1 MKMLDMDM
9 MFEKGIFVVRFKGIL
24 DKESCKN
31 IDIELTNIIR
41 NNGIKY
47 LLLNLNNVTYIDE
60 EGVRIILDNYKY
72 ILENKGKMIICGINK
87 LFEYNACIA
96 ENFYQVN
103 DEVAAFNLINI

>member
-1 MKMLDMDM
+1 MLNMDM
-9 MFEKGIFVVRFKGIL
+9 LFEKGIFIVRLKGVL
-24 DKESCKN
+24 NKESCEEV
-31 IDIELTNIIR
+31 DTELSNIIR

-47 LLLNLNNVTYIDE
+47 LLLNLNDLTYIDE
-60 EGVRIILDNYKY
+60 QGVKIILDNYKY